1 MILPA
6 EKKDLNEAVMEV
18 GKGSLTVIQQF
29 LSGRVS
35 KDDLS
40 MALAALPV
48 REVMSEH
55 WEELTSNSQCVPH
68 WKILQTLQGLIDE
81 LGFQLGEYG
90 EATLHEDVKEI
101 AINMKLITE
110 QEQKC

>member
-1 MILPA
+1 LEI
-6 EKKDLNEAVMEV
+6 
-18 GKGSLTVIQQF
+18 GKGSLAPIQQF

-35 KDDLS
+35 RDDLL
-40 MALAALPV
+40 MALSTFPV
-48 REVMSEH
+48 REIMSEH
-55 WEELTSNSQCVPH
+55 WGELISDSKYIPH

-101 AINMKLITE
+101 ALNMKIITE
-110 QEQKC
+110 REAKC